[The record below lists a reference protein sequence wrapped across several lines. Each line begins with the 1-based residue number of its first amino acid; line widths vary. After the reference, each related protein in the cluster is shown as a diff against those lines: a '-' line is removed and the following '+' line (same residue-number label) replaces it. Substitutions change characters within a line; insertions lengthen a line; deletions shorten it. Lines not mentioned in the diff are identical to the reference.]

1 MANKI
6 TYTYLASYSGE
17 ISVKALS
24 HASIIVLHGHSLY
37 AYMYNKLTISEKIII
52 LTAVLKV

>member
-24 HASIIVLHGHSLY
+24 YASIIVLHGHSLY
-37 AYMYNKLTISEKIII
+37 VYMYNKLTISEKIII
-52 LTAVLKV
+52 LIAVLKV